1 MGAFLKGTPLPSR
14 RMQAGIYDLVHE
26 VVHLLERK
34 HSEGFRRLMDRFLPR
49 WQLYRDELNQA
60 PLAHEEWA
68 C

>member
-1 MGAFLKGTPLPSR
+1 
-14 RMQAGIYDLVHE
+14 MQAGIYDLVHE

>member
-1 MGAFLKGTPLPSR
+1 MPSR
-14 RMQAGIYDLVHE
+14 RMQASIYVLVHE
-26 VVHLLERK
+26 MVHLLERK
-34 HSEGFRRLMDRFLPR
+34 HSERFRGLMDGFLPR